1 MLISTALLL
10 DSITRNNVCTPA
22 KLPCR
27 RVEVGYENSF
37 IKYFTLKTQRVTIYN
52 FKYSFPFFENLRLV
66 LFVLYTFGQ
75 LPPRYFPQ
83 IVSREDIDEPDPS
96 VEPLLVADELGEKL
110 ADLSLRQSG
119 APSLHDETY
128 RDLTEPAIR
137 FTHRLKIYIGYM
149 ALPTTAAS
157 SICGCLTRI
166 VSSSTGA
173 DRSRSSRC
181 LRCGRIPPRRWSLPS
196 FEGRS
201 GSLW

>member
-137 FTHRLKIYIGYM
+137 FTHRLKQG
-149 ALPTTAAS
+149 
-157 SICGCLTRI
+157 
-166 VSSSTGA
+166 
-173 DRSRSSRC
+173 
-181 LRCGRIPPRRWSLPS
+181 
-196 FEGRS
+196 
-201 GSLW
+201 